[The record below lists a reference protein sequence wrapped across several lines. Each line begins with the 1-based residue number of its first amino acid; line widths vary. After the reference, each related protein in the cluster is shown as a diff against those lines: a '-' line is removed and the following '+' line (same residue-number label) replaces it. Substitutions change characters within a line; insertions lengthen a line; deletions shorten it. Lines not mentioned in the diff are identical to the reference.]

1 MRKIKKKKNI
11 VIDNELILKLIKD
24 HKSEKERILKLKR
37 YYENLNDILNRL
49 YKDKNKPQNKL
60 SHNYAKYI
68 TDSFVGYFMGKP
80 VAYKSEDEK
89 LLEAL
94 NKVFMYN
101 DEADTNTTIAQEQ
114 SICGYAY
121 EIIYTDEHGCA
132 RHKCVDTEEMIVVY
146 ENDLECKIQFAIRY
160 YEVEEDEIEIELYEK
175 DKKTTYSLAGGSL
188 VKVDEEIYYFDDV
201 PIADYENNSKR
212 MGDFEHVLS
221 LIDAYDK
228 TESDTANDFEYFT
241 DALLVISGVLLD
253 EKDEEG
259 RPLNFKDNRV
269 LNFADSEG
277 KAQYLI
283 KNINDTALENYKNR
297 LNADIHKFA
306 NIVDMTDEK
315 FAGNLSG
322 VALKYKLS
330 GMENVTGIKESKFK
344 KGLMRR
350 IELLITILKIKDT
363 ELRSVTEAETE
374 TELYKY
380 TKIKP
385 VFTRNI
391 PQNEVEIVNMAKS
404 LNGIISNET
413 LLSLLPFIEDIQA
426 EIEQIE
432 KEKEADVLSYDIFS
446 KEDNVEE
453 KEKEA
458 EKVVDENEQE

>member
-1 MRKIKKKKNI
+1 MRKIKKKKDI
-11 VIDNELILKLIKD
+11 VINNELILKLIKE
-24 HKSEKERILKLKR
+24 HREEKERILTMKR
-37 YYENLNDILNRL
+37 YYKNMNNIMNRA

-68 TDSFVGYFMGKP
+68 TDTFVGYFMGKP
-80 VAYKSEDEK
+80 IVYKSENEK

-94 NKVFMYN
+94 NKAFMYN

-146 ENDLECKIQFAIRY
+146 ENNLECNIQFAIRY
-160 YEVEEDEIEIELYEK
+160 YEVDDNEIEIELYEK
-175 DKKTTYSLAGGSL
+175 DKKTMYTLIDGNL
-188 VKVDEEIYYFDDV
+188 VKGEEAIYYFDDV
-201 PIADYENNSKR
+201 PVADYENNNKR

-228 TESDTANDFEYFT
+228 TQSDTANDFEYFT

-259 RPLNFKDNRV
+259 RPLNFKENRV
-269 LNFADSEG
+269 LNFGDGQS
-277 KAQYLI
+277 KAEYLI

-306 NIVDMTDEK
+306 NVVDMTDEK

-350 IELLITILKIKDT
+350 IELLSTVLKATNTGLEIKKDT
-363 ELRSVTEAETE
+363 D
-374 TELYKY
+374 LYTY
-380 TKIKP
+380 TQIKP

-404 LNGIISNET
+404 LNGIISTET

-426 EIEQIE
+426 EINQIE
-432 KEKEADVLSYDIFS
+432 KEKEAEIQEYDIFN

-453 KEKEA
+453 E
-458 EKVVDENEQE
+458 ENEKYNLQEGE